1 MTALNAKNFKL
12 ESQANVANAQGYNG
26 ELFDRYYDE
35 EKDQSLEVFTNL
47 DGSQS
52 VVVDGRFEFDQET
65 EKEAESEF
73 IQALLDNNIQKTIEI
88 AASSPKNEPKFAVVR
103 TLDKNSGASI
113 WCGEYIMSWGDTEIE
128 AAQAYA
134 VSLGGSPKK
143 CAEIRDLVS
152 SMSIDEIFSLY
163 NHGAKLFPVSQIT
176 ARYLVLI
183 CNNGFDVRAKII
195 NGAIHKLS
203 NKDASKLMNDEEILN
218 LEKSFLDN
226 ELPAV
231 GEITSDSELDFY

>member
-88 AASSPKNEPKFAVVR
+88 AASSPK
-103 TLDKNSGASI
+103 
-113 WCGEYIMSWGDTEIE
+113 
-128 AAQAYA
+128 
-134 VSLGGSPKK
+134 
-143 CAEIRDLVS
+143 
-152 SMSIDEIFSLY
+152 
-163 NHGAKLFPVSQIT
+163 
-176 ARYLVLI
+176 
-183 CNNGFDVRAKII
+183 
-195 NGAIHKLS
+195 
-203 NKDASKLMNDEEILN
+203 
-218 LEKSFLDN
+218 
-226 ELPAV
+226 
-231 GEITSDSELDFY
+231 